1 MNVVS
6 TELSLD
12 ILQESYDKSVR
23 LNSDYRREIDRLHG
37 SLQRQKVESAD
48 ILTGNVYRKLMALEH
63 ERRKN
68 FAGYYEQRNIR
79 IYPVEAIHVGKDIG
93 GTDFTETELRRLAK
107 SLSFVPL
114 NINHIH
120 DSRLEHLPHRR
131 ALPYPSNQSLLMRY
145 DSILEGITG
154 FIQIEDALAIEWIRN
169 SKITGLSI
177 EYHSLGG
184 RDGLGIVGT
193 GLALVTSDVKAAD
206 SRARIYGGLVL

>member
-1 MNVVS
+1 MNAK
-6 TELSLD
+6 TQLSLD
-12 ILQESYDKSVR
+12 ALQESYDKAVR
-23 LNSDYRREIDRLHG
+23 LNSEYRRDIDRLHG
-37 SLQRQKVESAD
+37 CLQRQKVESAD
-48 ILTGNVYRKLMALEH
+48 NLTGHFYRKLMALEQ

-68 FAGYYEQRNIR
+68 FARYYEQRNIQ
-79 IYPVEAIHVGKDIG
+79 IYPVEAIHVGDID
-93 GTDFTETELRRLAK
+93 GTHFTEGELRRLAK

-120 DSRLEHLPHRR
+120 DERLKHLPYRR
-131 ALPYPSNQSLLMRY
+131 ALPYPSNQSLIMRY

-154 FIQIEDALAIEWIRN
+154 FIQIEDVLVNEWIGN

-206 SRARIYGGLVL
+206 SRARIYGGES